1 MFVHFLFFL
10 LSCFYHFFDIKIKIR
25 NMKAHLLTL
34 CILFGF
40 FLSISLAYG
49 DDIPIHG
56 EWDDEDYCSITALP
70 PTLSIEKNVLSVKL
84 VDALDDLTIYVTD
97 EAGIIIYE
105 NTISGNIGEVF
116 SIPLSEVDSNT
127 YQVIL
132 THKLGCLVGKF
143 EN

>member
-1 MFVHFLFFL
+1 M
-10 LSCFYHFFDIKIKIR
+10 
-25 NMKAHLLTL
+25 
-34 CILFGF
+34 
-40 FLSISLAYG
+40 
-49 DDIPIHG
+49 
-56 EWDDEDYCSITALP
+56 
-70 PTLSIEKNVLSVKL
+70 KL

-127 YQVIL
+127 YPVIL
-132 THKLGCLVGKF
+132 PHKIGCLVGKF